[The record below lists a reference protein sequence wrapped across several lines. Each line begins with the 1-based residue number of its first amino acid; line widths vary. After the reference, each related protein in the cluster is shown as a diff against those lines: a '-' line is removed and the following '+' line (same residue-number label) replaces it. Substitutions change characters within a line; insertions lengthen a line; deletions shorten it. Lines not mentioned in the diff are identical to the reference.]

1 MKYNLLAWDQ
11 IQNVSSFDNSDQKI
25 DPGMAL
31 DVQLRSGY
39 VGLERMFRDYEYV
52 AFRRTLEFPFWVS
65 SRIGRGREW
74 SQLTYFRT
82 NWPTYSPKCKDPDN
96 DQQLCNA
103 PTLKWSRVIKQI
115 QYKTYKNKR
124 YFGRSRLQIL
134 DCNFDITM
142 LVENFFLTK
151 NDSIYN
157 FCRAYVYGNSILK
170 DFMCQTFVRF
180 YWNSNFSIQP
190 FIVLIIESWR
200 NTYSTVTLSK
210 KKHSL

>member
-1 MKYNLLAWDQ
+1 
-11 IQNVSSFDNSDQKI
+11 
-25 DPGMAL
+25 MAL
-31 DVQLRSGY
+31 DVQLRFGY

-115 QYKTYKNKR
+115 QNIKTKDFTKPKFYIVIVKCYVLILHKN
-124 YFGRSRLQIL
+124 FISP
-134 DCNFDITM
+134 TP
-142 LVENFFLTK
+142 
-151 NDSIYN
+151 
-157 FCRAYVYGNSILK
+157 ILK
-170 DFMCQTFVRF
+170 KTMVYFWTTYFVPKENHEIR
-180 YWNSNFSIQP
+180 
-190 FIVLIIESWR
+190 LIR
-200 NTYSTVTLSK
+200 P
-210 KKHSL
+210 